1 MIERIDKHGKEDNF
15 MFKMAEIKVEE
26 IEVMDIITTSG
37 DETPE
42 YPDAGDNGMG
52 WN

>member
-1 MIERIDKHGKEDNF
+1 

-26 IEVMDIITTSG
+26 LEVMDIITASG
-37 DETPE
+37 NQGPST
-42 YPDAGDNGMG
+42 GDDDLP

>member
-1 MIERIDKHGKEDNF
+1 

-26 IEVMDIITTSG
+26 IEIMDVITTSV
-37 DETPE
+37 ETPTE
-42 YPDAGDNGMG
+42 PVPDSGDNGMG

>member
-1 MIERIDKHGKEDNF
+1 

-26 IEVMDIITTSG
+26 IEIMDVITTSV
-37 DETPE
+37 ETPTE
-42 YPDAGDNGMG
+42 PNVPDSGDNGMG